1 MLRSDPQVSLEKN
14 ENSPHF
20 DFPPRPPLSVASQH
34 SSYTEPGEGFN
45 FEKKTIEY
53 FTPLKVSGEG
63 RSGYE
68 LELNGREEQEIW
80 H

>member
-53 FTPLKVSGEG
+53 FTPLKVSG
-63 RSGYE
+63 
-68 LELNGREEQEIW
+68 
-80 H
+80 